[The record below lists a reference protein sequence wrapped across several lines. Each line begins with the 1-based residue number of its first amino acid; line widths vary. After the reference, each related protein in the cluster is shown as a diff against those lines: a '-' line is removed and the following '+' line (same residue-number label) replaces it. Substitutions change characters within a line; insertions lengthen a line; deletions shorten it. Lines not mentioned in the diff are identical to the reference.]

1 LYNLIENLTQIQM
14 FQKELLIS
22 PTLTIDTECT
32 GLDVFSSTWLLL
44 QVKTLNSIFIFD
56 IRKLGKYS
64 NYIIELIKSSDKLVL
79 LHNAKFDMK
88 VIFVNTGIMLT
99 NVYDSMI
106 TEVLINQGVG
116 KQFYSLKELVSKYC
130 GVSLDKEIRESF
142 YNYSETSFT
151 NELLTYSA
159 LDVQY
164 LEKIYEE
171 QMKEVYSSGQQKVYD
186 LEMKL
191 LAPVVSMEVNG
202 VKLDKE
208 AWIKL
213 KENAIKFIETSKTE
227 ILDYIISNINFT
239 VFPNAWEAATALL
252 IPVKTKKLETDLRS
266 LTNPEVVKDWYK
278 SNINISSPLQIKKV
292 FSLLGVPL
300 ESTGENEL
308 KKIQLSCPLANLLLT
323 YREHTKK
330 LTTYGD
336 NFLDLINPVTGRIH
350 GEFNQVGAQSGRFSS
365 GNPNLQNIPKEEP
378 YRHCFTS
385 GENKSLIC
393 LDYSGQEYRLVGA
406 ISREPAI
413 ISAYKNGADMHMATA
428 VLLLKK
434 PSEEITKEERHWAK
448 NKINFP
454 IIYGST
460 KWGLSYGLGKS
471 VEEAAEVI
479 REFYEVYPFLHTF
492 KMALESE
499 IWKRKYSSTVIGR
512 RRYFENKI
520 LFSDYKEVRKYEG
533 RVKREGFNHVI
544 QGTAADATKEA
555 MCLIYYNNPFGDK
568 LHLCMQIHDEIVTEV
583 DDDIKEEAKIFQIKC
598 MKDSLQQYLGEI
610 PAMVDGPIT
619 KVWSH

>member
-1 LYNLIENLTQIQM
+1 M

-88 VIFVNTGIMLT
+88 VIFVNTGIVLT

-252 IPVKTKKLETDLRS
+252 IPVKTKKLETNLRS

-292 FSLLGVPL
+292 FNLLGVPL

-336 NFLDLINPVTGRIH
+336 NFLDLINPKTGRIH
-350 GEFNQVGAQSGRFSS
+350 GEFNQVGTQGGRGSS
-365 GNPNLQNIPKEEP
+365 SSPNLQNLPKEES
-378 YRHCFTS
+378 YRHCFIS
-385 GENKSLIC
+385 GRGKSFLC
-393 LDYSGQEYRLVGA
+393 LDYSQQEFRLAGA
-406 ISREPAI
+406 LTKEGKI
-413 ISAYKNGADMHMATA
+413 IDAYKKGLDMHTATA
-428 VLLLKK
+428 
-434 PSEEITKEERHWAK
+434 SEIFDTPLESVTKDQRDK
-448 NKINFP
+448 GKTINFSVL
-454 IIYGST
+454 YGST
-460 KWGLSYGLGKS
+460 KYGLAYKLQVNIFQAEEFLNKFEKS
-471 VEEAAEVI
+471 
-479 REFYEVYPFLHTF
+479 FPQLSLF
-492 KMALESE
+492 KKIMEDA
-499 IWKRKYSSTVIGR
+499 IWLNKYSRTPLGR
-512 RRYFENKI
+512 RRYFEKKI
-520 LFSDYKEVRKYEG
+520 LFSDYKEAQNFESRT
-533 RVKREGFNHVI
+533 KREGFNHI
-544 QGTAADATKEA
+544 FQSCGADATKEA

-583 DDDIKEEAKIFQIKC
+583 ADDIKEEAKIFQIKC